1 MVACREIVNTQLR
14 LRLKLTENLVAA
26 GHRAVVLFAGGG
38 WLIPPIPTESSGI
51 CVDSAITYKK
61 EQALSVDVHKPAEPG
76 NTRGSVQLPRS
87 SPGGPAPKCSA
98 VESLPLWKQ
107 TQSPLSLKVGN
118 SNEM

>member
-14 LRLKLTENLVAA
+14 LRLKLTENLVSA

-51 CVDSAITYKK
+51 CVDSATTYKK
-61 EQALSVDVHKPAEPG
+61 EQALSVEVHKPAEPG

-118 SNEM
+118 SNEI